1 MMRIIYQDRKLF
13 ISLTKDEIKQVSDN
27 VGSPTQ
33 IHIGNLKVLHEDVNK
48 AVFENWKDLTHED
61 YK

>member
-1 MMRIIYQDRKLF
+1 MRIIYQDKKLY
-13 ISLTKDEIKQVSDN
+13 ISLTKDEINNINKN

-48 AVFENWKDLTHED
+48 AVFENWKDLINEE
-61 YK
+61 YQ

>member
-1 MMRIIYQDRKLF
+1 MRIIYRDKKLY
-13 ISLTKDEIKQVSDN
+13 ISLTKDEINNINKN

-48 AVFENWKDLTHED
+48 AVFENWKDLINEE
-61 YK
+61 YQ

>member
-1 MMRIIYQDRKLF
+1 MRIIYQDKKLY
-13 ISLTKDEIKQVSDN
+13 ISLTKDEINNINKK

-48 AVFENWKDLTHED
+48 AVFENWKDLINAE
-61 YK
+61 YQ

>member
-1 MMRIIYQDRKLF
+1 MRIIYQDKKLY
-13 ISLTKDEIKQVSDN
+13 ISLTKDEINNINKN

-48 AVFENWKDLTHED
+48 AVFENWKDLINAE
-61 YK
+61 YQ

>member
-1 MMRIIYQDRKLF
+1 MRIIYHNKKLY
-13 ISLTKDEIKQVSDN
+13 ISLTKDEVNKVN
-27 VGSPTQ
+27 KKVGSPTE

-48 AVFENWKDLTHED
+48 AVSE

>member
-1 MMRIIYQDRKLF
+1 MRIIYQGKKLY
-13 ISLTKDEIKQVSDN
+13 ISLTKDEINNINKN

-48 AVFENWKDLTHED
+48 AVFENWKDLINEE
-61 YK
+61 YQ